1 MPELPEVEVTKKS
14 LEDCLKGR
22 SITSIDIREKR
33 LRWNLNQT
41 DLNNIIGQKIQN
53 LTRRGK
59 YILINTEPGSALL
72 HLGMSGSISI
82 LENDQPLKKHDHFDL
97 IIDENRIIRFN
108 DPRRFGSF
116 IWAGKRPEKHK
127 LLSKLGPEPL
137 ENEFL
142 GSHLYDLSKNR
153 KTSIK
158 AFIMNAQVVVGVGNI
173 YASEVLFTSG
183 IHPKRKANRISKDRY
198 MQLASVIQETLKRA
212 IAKGGT
218 TLRDFSYSHGGK
230 KIGYFQ
236 QELFTYG
243 REGSKCKNCSK
254 PIKQIMLS
262 GRSSFYCS
270 GCQH

>member
-22 SITSIDIREKR
+22 SIKSIDIREKR

-41 DLNNIIGQKIQN
+41 DLNNIIGQKIQT

-72 HLGMSGSISI
+72 HLGMSGNISI

-97 IIDENRIIRFN
+97 IIDDNRIIRFN

-198 MQLASVIQETLKRA
+198 MQLASAIQETLKRA
-212 IAKGGT
+212 IAMGGT
-218 TLRDFSYSHGGK
+218 TLRDFSYSHKGK

-243 REGSKCKNCSK
+243 RAGSKCKNCFR

>member
-22 SITSIDIREKR
+22 SIKSIDIREKR

-41 DLNNIIGQKIQN
+41 DLNNLVGQKIKT

-59 YILINTEPGSALL
+59 YILINTKPGSALL
-72 HLGMSGSISI
+72 HLGMSGSIGI
-82 LENDQPLKKHDHFDL
+82 LEIDQPLKKHDHFDL
-97 IIDENRIIRFN
+97 IIDSNHIIRFN

-116 IWAGKRPEKHK
+116 IWAGKKPEKHK

-137 ENEFL
+137 ENKSL
-142 GSHLYDLSKNR
+142 GSYLHSLSKNR

-173 YASEVLFTSG
+173 YANEALFISG
-183 IHPKRKANRISKDRY
+183 IHPKRKASRVSKKRY
-198 MQLASVIQETLKRA
+198 MQLASAIQETLKKA
-212 IAKGGT
+212 IAMGGT
-218 TLRDFSYSHGGK
+218 TLRDFSYSYRGK
-230 KIGYFQ
+230 KIGYFK

-243 REGSKCKNCSK
+243 REGSQCKNCSR
-254 PIKQIMLS
+254 PIKQITLS